1 MVKQRIAL
9 GAITG
14 VILAAWTSHAT
25 AQLCDDRFP
34 MSCGFS
40 APPSQTRPAPFGP
53 GPIAPRIEAQPEPLV
68 PAAPGRPGAF
78 GRSIDPAV
86 LGQYA
91 SLYARLGGEPFPV
104 PAVDLTQIE
113 LAVPAPHRRLLDE
126 RAPGTI
132 VIDPQSRF
140 LYLVQGGGAA
150 IRYGVGVG
158 REGFAWSG
166 TADDPREAGMARL
179 VSAQGDDP
187 APTRAARAA
196 HQSAERHRHGGR
208 AAQPARLARPLSLA
222 GQPRHALPH
231 SRHRRAMDNR
241 QAACHPAASG

>member
-9 GAITG
+9 SAITG

-104 PAVDLTQIE
+104 PAVDLAGIE
-113 LAVPAPHRRLLDE
+113 LRSSCAAPSPTRRASPPGRSSSIR
-126 RAPGTI
+126 RAASSTGAGRRHG
-132 VIDPQSRF
+132 DPLR
-140 LYLVQGGGAA
+140 
-150 IRYGVGVG
+150 RRRR
-158 REGFAWSG
+158 REGFGWTGEPRSASKQEWPDWSPP
-166 TADDPREAGMARL
+166 AEMSQRQPELR
-179 VSAQGDDP
+179 AQLP
-187 APTRAARAA
+187 EP
-196 HQSAERHRHGGR
+196 ERHRHAGR
-208 AAQPARLARPLSLA
+208 PEQPARRARPLSLA
-222 GQPRHALPH
+222 GQPDTLYRIHGTNEPGPSARA
-231 SRHRRAMDNR
+231 SR
-241 QAACHPAASG
+241 PAASG